1 MKTNPL
7 LLLTALL
14 VMTFSASGQDP
25 KRFEKDIDAYVAAD
39 AAHPPPKDAVLFVGS
54 STFHLWSSLEKD
66 FAEHKAIN
74 RGFGGSQMSDAN
86 YYFDKIV
93 VPYHPALI
101 ALYEGS
107 NDINDRKTPE
117 RVFEDF
123 KIFAAK
129 MHEKLPDTR
138 LAFVS
143 ILTTPVRS
151 LQIDKV
157 KTANKLIRDYID
169 HDDKLIFI
177 DAFPALLGSDGNANP
192 DYFLADRLHP
202 NAKGYAILKKVIEPY
217 LSKY

>member
-1 MKTNPL
+1 
-7 LLLTALL
+7 
-14 VMTFSASGQDP
+14 MTFSALAQDP
-25 KRFEKDIDAYVAAD
+25 KRFEKDIEAFTTAD
-39 AAHPPPKDAVLFVGS
+39 AAHPPPRDAVLFIGS
-54 STFHLWSSLEKD
+54 STFRLWNSLEKD

-86 YYFDKIV
+86 YYFDTIV
-93 VPYHPALI
+93 APYHPALI
-101 ALYEGS
+101 VLYEGS
-107 NDINDRKTPE
+107 NDINDRKSPE
-117 RVFEDF
+117 QVFEGF
-123 KIFAAK
+123 KIFVAK
-129 MHEKLPDTR
+129 MHEKLPNAR

-177 DAFPALLGSDGNANP
+177 DAFPSLLGPDGKANS

-202 NAKGYAILKKVIEPY
+202 NLKGYAILKKVIEPY